1 MSNKSNYVFELDEEQ
16 IQKFEIWKAQQKEK
30 DDSMPT
36 AGERWTFMF
45 TPSGLG
51 IMYSVKDQKTGDILD
66 LTDWE
71 NF

>member
-1 MSNKSNYVFELDEEQ
+1 MYKFELTESE
-16 IQKFEIWKAQQKEK
+16 IKKFEKWKKEMKKK
-30 DDSMPT
+30 DESMPT

-51 IMYSVKDQKTGDILD
+51 TIVWAKDEATGEEID
-66 LTDWE
+66 LTDWD